1 MVNRV
6 DGAVRTRAEKPAT
19 AARVDG
25 RVRTVA
31 EKQPAV
37 GGFAHSQGYI
47 F

>member
-25 RVRTVA
+25 RMRTLAQKTPV
-31 EKQPAV
+31 V
-37 GGFAHSQGYI
+37 GGFPHTQAVI
-47 F
+47 I